1 MNEIILKERFFQ
13 FAIAV
18 YQLTKNFP
26 KERVYF
32 IITDQVLRSS
42 SSTAANYRAACRGKS
57 RPDFIYKLRIVE
69 EELDES
75 LYWFKYTKA
84 VNSDWVKL
92 ISPLE
97 SEANELL
104 SIVVSSIKTS
114 LKHMQSENIKN
125 PMVRPA

>member
-26 KERVYF
+26 KEKVYY
-32 IITDQVLRSS
+32 IITDQVLRASS
-42 SSTAANYRAACRGKS
+42 SSAANYRAACRGKS
-57 RPDFIYKLRIVE
+57 RSDFIYKLRIVE

-75 LYWFKYTKA
+75 LYWFKYTNA

-104 SIVVSSIKTS
+104 SITVSSIKTA
-114 LKHMQSENIKN
+114 QSNAARKN
-125 PMVRPA
+125 